1 MFHVKRLFYWEKLL
15 YNRSTVRKD
24 VYVKGKQSLKKG
36 RIMSESTI
44 AAISTPQG
52 TGGISIVRMSGGS
65 SFDIIKRIFK
75 PINKGVLDRDKD
87 NRRMRYGHIEK
98 DGRVYDEV
106 MVCFMKA
113 PNTYTRE
120 DICEINCH
128 GSLIS
133 VKEILNLLLD
143 EGCILADR
151 GEFTKRAFLNGRID
165 LSQAEAVLDIINST
179 NDLSQRQGLR
189 QLSGFLKEKIDSIR
203 KVQLEALS
211 RIEYSINFTEDGEDL
226 PLDDIIFYVD
236 KANMEVNKLLATAN
250 KGKLIKEG
258 IETTIIGKPNVG
270 KSSLLNVLLNENRA
284 IVTDIPGTTRD
295 SITEYINLGNLTL
308 KINDTAGIRETVDKV
323 EKIGVERSKKLAQDS
338 DLIIAIFDNSRELD
352 KEDRQILDMIRGKNA
367 IIILNK
373 IDLDSK
379 IKRED
384 LGCGFKIIESSMLNR
399 VGIDKLEEAIFS
411 IFDSKDLYKES
422 LMITNLRHERLLNS
436 AKIKMESALKDIKNF
451 VPIDCVEVDLR
462 SAYEDLG
469 LIVGETVS
477 DEIMDKVFREFCVGK

>member
-1 MFHVKRLFYWEKLL
+1 
-15 YNRSTVRKD
+15 
-24 VYVKGKQSLKKG
+24 
-36 RIMSESTI
+36 MSESTI

-52 TGGISIVRMSGGS
+52 SGGISIVRMSGDK
-65 SFDIIKRIFK
+65 SFDIIKKIFK
-75 PINKGVLDRDKD
+75 PINNRALDKEKD
-87 NRRMRYGHIEK
+87 NRMMRYGHIEK
-98 DGRVYDEV
+98 DGRIYDEV
-106 MVCFMKA
+106 MVNFMKG

-128 GSLIS
+128 GSMIS
-133 VKEILNLLLD
+133 VRDILNLLLD
-143 EGCILADR
+143 MGCELADR

-179 NDLSQRQGLR
+179 NELSQKQGLKH
-189 QLSGFLKEKIDSIR
+189 LSGLLREKIEEIR
-203 KVQLEALS
+203 NIELEALS

-226 PLDDIIFYVD
+226 PVDSIIAFMQ
-236 KANMEVNKLLATAN
+236 KAYDEISKLLATAN
-250 KGKLIKEG
+250 KGKLVKDG

-308 KINDTAGIRETVDKV
+308 KINDTAGIRETHDEV
-323 EKIGVERSKKLAQDS
+323 ERIGVQRSKELAEDA
-338 DLIIAIFDNSRELD
+338 DLIIAIFDRSRKLD
-352 KEDRQILDMIRGKNA
+352 HEDKMILDMLKGKNA

-379 IKRED
+379 ISKSD
-384 LGCGFKIIESSMLNR
+384 FDDSFKIIETSMVSR
-399 VGIDKLEEAIFS
+399 DGVDKLEGAIFD
-411 IFDSKDLYKES
+411 IFDSKELNKES

-436 AKIKMESALKDIKNF
+436 SMKNLKSSLDDIKAY

-462 SAYEDLG
+462 SSYDDLG
-469 LIVGETVS
+469 LIIGETVS

>member
-1 MFHVKRLFYWEKLL
+1 
-15 YNRSTVRKD
+15 
-24 VYVKGKQSLKKG
+24 
-36 RIMSESTI
+36 MSESTI

-52 TGGISIVRMSGGS
+52 SGGISIVRMSGDK
-65 SFDIIKRIFK
+65 SFDIIKKIFK
-75 PINKGVLDRDKD
+75 PINNRPLDIKKD
-87 NRRMRYGHIEK
+87 NRMMRYGHIEK
-98 DGRVYDEV
+98 DGRIFDEV
-106 MVCFMKA
+106 MVNFMKG

-128 GSLIS
+128 GSMIS
-133 VKEILNLLLD
+133 VRDILNLLLD
-143 EGCILADR
+143 LGCELADR

-179 NDLSQRQGLR
+179 NELSQEQGLK
-189 QLSGFLKEKIDSIR
+189 QLSGLLREKIEEIR
-203 KVQLEALS
+203 KVELEALS

-226 PLDDIIFYVD
+226 PLDNIVEYMD
-236 KANMEVNKLLATAN
+236 KAYDEIKKLLSTAN
-250 KGKLIKEG
+250 KGKLVKDG

-308 KINDTAGIRETVDKV
+308 KINDTAGIRETHDEV
-323 EKIGVERSKKLAQDS
+323 EKIGVQRSKDLAKDS
-338 DLIIAIFDNSRELD
+338 DLIIAIFDKSRNLD
-352 KEDRQILDMIRGKNA
+352 DEDKIILDLLKGKNA

-373 IDLDSK
+373 TDLDGKISK
-379 IKRED
+379 DDFDKS
-384 LGCGFKIIESSMLNR
+384 FKIIETSMISR
-399 VGIDKLEEAIFS
+399 DGVDKLEGAIFE
-411 IFDSKDLYKES
+411 IFDSKELNKES

-436 AKIKMESALKDIKNF
+436 SMKNLKSSLNDIKAY

-462 SAYEDLG
+462 SSYDDLG
-469 LIVGETVS
+469 LIIGETVS

>member
-1 MFHVKRLFYWEKLL
+1 
-15 YNRSTVRKD
+15 
-24 VYVKGKQSLKKG
+24 
-36 RIMSESTI
+36 MSESTI

-52 TGGISIVRMSGGS
+52 SGGISIVRMSGDK
-65 SFDIIKRIFK
+65 SFDIIKKIFK
-75 PINKGVLDRDKD
+75 PINKRALDKEKD
-87 NRRMRYGHIEK
+87 NRMMRYGHIEK
-98 DGRVYDEV
+98 DGRIYDEV
-106 MVCFMKA
+106 MVNFMKG

-128 GSLIS
+128 GSMIS
-133 VKEILNLLLD
+133 VRDILNLLLD
-143 EGCILADR
+143 MGCELADR

-179 NDLSQRQGLR
+179 NELSQKQGLKH
-189 QLSGFLKEKIDSIR
+189 LSGLLREKIEEIR
-203 KVQLEALS
+203 NIELEALS

-226 PLDDIIFYVD
+226 PLDNIIDFMQ
-236 KANMEVNKLLATAN
+236 KAYDEISKLLATAN
-250 KGKLIKEG
+250 KGKLVKDG

-308 KINDTAGIRETVDKV
+308 KINDTAGIRETHDEV
-323 EKIGVERSKKLAQDS
+323 EKIGVQRSKELAEDA
-338 DLIIAIFDNSRELD
+338 DLIIAIFDRSRKLD
-352 KEDRQILDMIRGKNA
+352 HEDKMILDMLKGKNA

-373 IDLDSK
+373 SDLDSK
-379 IKRED
+379 ISKSD
-384 LGCGFKIIESSMLNR
+384 FDDSFKIIETSMVSR
-399 VGIDKLEEAIFS
+399 DGVDKLEGAIFD
-411 IFDSKDLYKES
+411 IFDSKELNKES

-436 AKIKMESALKDIKNF
+436 SMKNLKSSLDDIKAF

-462 SAYEDLG
+462 SSYDDLG
-469 LIVGETVS
+469 LIIGETVS

>member
-1 MFHVKRLFYWEKLL
+1 
-15 YNRSTVRKD
+15 
-24 VYVKGKQSLKKG
+24 
-36 RIMSESTI
+36 MSESTI

-52 TGGISIVRMSGGS
+52 SGGISIVRMSGDK
-65 SFDIIKRIFK
+65 SFDIIKKIFK
-75 PINKGVLDRDKD
+75 PINKRALDKEKD
-87 NRRMRYGHIEK
+87 NRMMRYGHIEK
-98 DGRVYDEV
+98 DGRIFDEV
-106 MVCFMKA
+106 MVNFMKG

-128 GSLIS
+128 GSMIS
-133 VKEILNLLLD
+133 VRDILNLLLD
-143 EGCILADR
+143 MGCELADR

-179 NDLSQRQGLR
+179 NELSQKQGLKH
-189 QLSGFLKEKIDSIR
+189 LSGLLREKIEEIR
-203 KVQLEALS
+203 NIELEALS

-226 PLDDIIFYVD
+226 PVDNIIAFMQ
-236 KANMEVNKLLATAN
+236 KAYDEISKLLATAN
-250 KGKLIKEG
+250 KGKLVKDG

-308 KINDTAGIRETVDKV
+308 KINDTAGIRETHDEV
-323 EKIGVERSKKLAQDS
+323 EKIGVQRSKELAEDA
-338 DLIIAIFDNSRELD
+338 DLIIAIFDRSRKLD
-352 KEDRQILDMIRGKNA
+352 HEDKMILDMLKGKNA

-379 IKRED
+379 ISKSD
-384 LGCGFKIIESSMLNR
+384 FDDSFKIIETSMVSR
-399 VGIDKLEEAIFS
+399 DGVDKLEGAIFD
-411 IFDSKDLYKES
+411 IFDSKELNKES

-436 AKIKMESALKDIKNF
+436 SMKNLKSSLDDIKAY

-462 SAYEDLG
+462 SSYDDLG
-469 LIVGETVS
+469 LIIGETVS

>member
-1 MFHVKRLFYWEKLL
+1 
-15 YNRSTVRKD
+15 
-24 VYVKGKQSLKKG
+24 
-36 RIMSESTI
+36 MSESTI

-52 TGGISIVRMSGGS
+52 SGGISIVRMSGDK
-65 SFDIIKRIFK
+65 SFDIIKKIFK
-75 PINKGVLDRDKD
+75 PINNRPLDIKKD
-87 NRRMRYGHIEK
+87 NRMMRYGHIEK
-98 DGRVYDEV
+98 DGRIFDEV
-106 MVCFMKA
+106 MVNFMKG

-128 GSLIS
+128 GSMIS
-133 VKEILNLLLD
+133 VRDILNLLLD
-143 EGCILADR
+143 LGCELADR

-179 NDLSQRQGLR
+179 NELSQEQGLK
-189 QLSGFLKEKIDSIR
+189 QLSGLLREKIEEIR
-203 KVQLEALS
+203 KIELEALS

-226 PLDDIIFYVD
+226 PLDNIVEYMDEAYDEI
-236 KANMEVNKLLATAN
+236 KKLLSTAN
-250 KGKLIKEG
+250 KGKLVKDG

-308 KINDTAGIRETVDKV
+308 KINDTAGIRETHDEV
-323 EKIGVERSKKLAQDS
+323 EKIGVQRSKDLAKDS
-338 DLIIAIFDNSRELD
+338 DLIIAIFDKSRNFDDED
-352 KEDRQILDMIRGKNA
+352 KIILDLLKGKNA

-373 IDLDSK
+373 TDLDGKISK
-379 IKRED
+379 DDFDKS
-384 LGCGFKIIESSMLNR
+384 FKIIETSMISR
-399 VGIDKLEEAIFS
+399 DGVDKLEGAIFE
-411 IFDSKDLYKES
+411 IFDSKELNKES

-436 AKIKMESALKDIKNF
+436 SMKNLKSSLNDIKAY

-462 SAYEDLG
+462 SSYDDLG
-469 LIVGETVS
+469 LIIGETVS

>member
-1 MFHVKRLFYWEKLL
+1 
-15 YNRSTVRKD
+15 
-24 VYVKGKQSLKKG
+24 
-36 RIMSESTI
+36 MSESTI

-52 TGGISIVRMSGGS
+52 SGGISIVRMSGDK
-65 SFDIIKRIFK
+65 SFDIIKKIFK
-75 PINKGVLDRDKD
+75 PINNRALGKEKD
-87 NRRMRYGHIEK
+87 NRMMRYGHIEK
-98 DGRVYDEV
+98 DGRIFDEV
-106 MVCFMKA
+106 MVNFMKG

-128 GSLIS
+128 GSIIS
-133 VKEILNLLLD
+133 VRDILNLLLD
-143 EGCILADR
+143 MGCELADR

-179 NDLSQRQGLR
+179 NELSQKQGLKH
-189 QLSGFLKEKIDSIR
+189 LSGLLREKIEEIR
-203 KVQLEALS
+203 NIELEALS

-226 PLDDIIFYVD
+226 PLDNIIAFMQ
-236 KANMEVNKLLATAN
+236 KAYDEISKLLATAN
-250 KGKLIKEG
+250 KGKLVKDG

-308 KINDTAGIRETVDKV
+308 KINDTAGIRETHDEV
-323 EKIGVERSKKLAQDS
+323 EKIGVQRSKELAEDA
-338 DLIIAIFDNSRELD
+338 DLIIAIFDRSRDLD
-352 KEDRQILDMIRGKNA
+352 DEDKMILDILKGKNA

-379 IKRED
+379 ISKSD
-384 LGCGFKIIESSMLNR
+384 FDDSFKIIETSMVSR
-399 VGIDKLEEAIFS
+399 DGVDKLEGAIFE
-411 IFDSKDLYKES
+411 IFDSKELNKES

-436 AKIKMESALKDIKNF
+436 SMKNLKSSLDDIKAY

-462 SAYEDLG
+462 ASYDDLG
-469 LIVGETVS
+469 LIIGETVS

>member
-1 MFHVKRLFYWEKLL
+1 
-15 YNRSTVRKD
+15 
-24 VYVKGKQSLKKG
+24 
-36 RIMSESTI
+36 MSESTI

-52 TGGISIVRMSGGS
+52 SGGISIVRMSGDK
-65 SFDIIKRIFK
+65 SFDIIKKIFK
-75 PINKGVLDRDKD
+75 PINNRPLDKEKD
-87 NRRMRYGHIEK
+87 NRMMRYGHIEK
-98 DGRVYDEV
+98 DGRIYDEV
-106 MVCFMKA
+106 MVNFMKG

-128 GSLIS
+128 GSMIS
-133 VKEILNLLLD
+133 VRDILNLLLD
-143 EGCILADR
+143 MGCELADR

-179 NDLSQRQGLR
+179 NELSQKQGLKH
-189 QLSGFLKEKIDSIR
+189 LSGLLREKIEEIR
-203 KVQLEALS
+203 NIELEALS

-226 PLDDIIFYVD
+226 PVDNIIDFMQ
-236 KANMEVNKLLATAN
+236 KAYDEISKLLATAN
-250 KGKLIKEG
+250 KGKLVKDG

-308 KINDTAGIRETVDKV
+308 KINDTAGIRETHDEV
-323 EKIGVERSKKLAQDS
+323 EKIGVQRSKELAEDA
-338 DLIIAIFDNSRELD
+338 DLIIAIFDRSRDLD
-352 KEDRQILDMIRGKNA
+352 DEDKMILDMLKGKNA

-379 IKRED
+379 ISKSD
-384 LGCGFKIIESSMLNR
+384 FDDSFKIIETSMVSR
-399 VGIDKLEEAIFS
+399 DGVDKLEGAIFD
-411 IFDSKDLYKES
+411 IFDSKELNKES

-436 AKIKMESALKDIKNF
+436 SMKNLKSSLDDIKAY

-462 SAYEDLG
+462 SSYDDLG
-469 LIVGETVS
+469 LIIGETVS

>member
-1 MFHVKRLFYWEKLL
+1 
-15 YNRSTVRKD
+15 
-24 VYVKGKQSLKKG
+24 
-36 RIMSESTI
+36 MSESTI

-52 TGGISIVRMSGGS
+52 SGGISIVRMSGDK
-65 SFDIIKRIFK
+65 SFDIIKKIFK
-75 PINKGVLDRDKD
+75 PINKRALDKEKD
-87 NRRMRYGHIEK
+87 NRMMRYGHIEK
-98 DGRVYDEV
+98 DGRIFDEV
-106 MVCFMKA
+106 MVNFMKG

-128 GSLIS
+128 GSMIS
-133 VKEILNLLLD
+133 VRDILNLLLD
-143 EGCILADR
+143 MGCELADR

-179 NDLSQRQGLR
+179 NELSQKQGLKH
-189 QLSGFLKEKIDSIR
+189 LSGLLREKIEEIR
-203 KVQLEALS
+203 NIELEALS

-226 PLDDIIFYVD
+226 PVDNIIAFMQ
-236 KANMEVNKLLATAN
+236 KAYDEISKLLSTAN
-250 KGKLIKEG
+250 KGKLVKDG

-308 KINDTAGIRETVDKV
+308 KINDTAGIRETHDEV
-323 EKIGVERSKKLAQDS
+323 EKIGVQRSKELAEDA
-338 DLIIAIFDNSRELD
+338 DLIIAIFDRSRKLD
-352 KEDRQILDMIRGKNA
+352 HEDKMILDMLKGKNA

-379 IKRED
+379 ISKSD
-384 LGCGFKIIESSMLNR
+384 FDDSFKIIETSMVSR
-399 VGIDKLEEAIFS
+399 DGVDKLEGAIFD
-411 IFDSKDLYKES
+411 IFDSKELNKES

-436 AKIKMESALKDIKNF
+436 SMKNLKSSLDDIKAF

-462 SAYEDLG
+462 SSYDDLG
-469 LIVGETVS
+469 LIIGETVS

>member
-1 MFHVKRLFYWEKLL
+1 
-15 YNRSTVRKD
+15 
-24 VYVKGKQSLKKG
+24 
-36 RIMSESTI
+36 MSESTI

-52 TGGISIVRMSGGS
+52 SGGISIVRMSGDK
-65 SFDIIKRIFK
+65 SFDIIKKIFK
-75 PINKGVLDRDKD
+75 PINNRALDKEKD
-87 NRRMRYGHIEK
+87 NRMMRYGHIEK
-98 DGRVYDEV
+98 DGRIFDEV
-106 MVCFMKA
+106 MVNFMKG

-128 GSLIS
+128 GSMIS
-133 VKEILNLLLD
+133 VRDILNLLLD
-143 EGCILADR
+143 MGCELADR

-179 NDLSQRQGLR
+179 NELSQKQGLKH
-189 QLSGFLKEKIDSIR
+189 LSGLLREKIEEIR
-203 KVQLEALS
+203 NIELEALS

-226 PLDDIIFYVD
+226 PVDNIIAYMQ
-236 KANMEVNKLLATAN
+236 KAYDEIKKLLATAN
-250 KGKLIKEG
+250 KGKLVKDG

-308 KINDTAGIRETVDKV
+308 KINDTAGIRETHDEV
-323 EKIGVERSKKLAQDS
+323 EKIGVQRSKDLAKDS
-338 DLIIAIFDNSRELD
+338 DLIIAIFDKSRRLD
-352 KEDRQILDMIRGKNA
+352 DEDKIILDLLKGKNA

-373 IDLDSK
+373 TDLDGKISK
-379 IKRED
+379 YDFDEE
-384 LGCGFKIIESSMLNR
+384 FKIIETSMISR
-399 VGIDKLEEAIFS
+399 DGIDKLEGAIFE
-411 IFDSKDLYKES
+411 IFDSKELNKES

-436 AKIKMESALKDIKNF
+436 SMKNLKSSLNDIKAY

-462 SAYEDLG
+462 ASYDDLG
-469 LIVGETVS
+469 LIIGETVS

>member
-1 MFHVKRLFYWEKLL
+1 
-15 YNRSTVRKD
+15 
-24 VYVKGKQSLKKG
+24 
-36 RIMSESTI
+36 MSESTI

-52 TGGISIVRMSGGS
+52 SGGISIVRMSGDK
-65 SFDIIKRIFK
+65 SFDIIKKIFK
-75 PINKGVLDRDKD
+75 PINERALDRDKD
-87 NRRMRYGHIEK
+87 NRMMRYGHIEK
-98 DGRVYDEV
+98 DGRIYDEV
-106 MVCFMKA
+106 MVNFMKG

-128 GSLIS
+128 GSMIS
-133 VKEILNLLLD
+133 VRDILNLLLD
-143 EGCILADR
+143 LGCELADR

-179 NDLSQRQGLR
+179 NEISQKQGLK
-189 QLSGFLKEKIDSIR
+189 QLSGLLREKIEEIR
-203 KVQLEALS
+203 KIELEALS

-226 PLDDIIFYVD
+226 PLDDIIEYMD
-236 KANMEVNKLLATAN
+236 RANDEITKLLSTAN
-250 KGKLIKEG
+250 KGKLVKDG

-308 KINDTAGIRETVDKV
+308 KINDTAGIRETHDEV
-323 EKIGVERSKKLAQDS
+323 EKIGVQRSKELAKGA
-338 DLIIAIFDNSRELD
+338 DLIIAIFDRSRELD
-352 KEDRQILDMIRGKNA
+352 EEDKIILDLLKGKNA

-379 IKRED
+379 ISKD
-384 LGCGFKIIESSMLNR
+384 DFDKDFKIIETSMVSR
-399 VGIDKLEEAIFS
+399 DGIDKLEGAIFD
-411 IFDSKDLYKES
+411 IFDSKELNKES

-436 AKIKMESALKDIKNF
+436 SKEKLQSSLKDIKSF

-462 SAYEDLG
+462 SSYDDLG
-469 LIVGETVS
+469 LIIGETVS

>member
-1 MFHVKRLFYWEKLL
+1 
-15 YNRSTVRKD
+15 
-24 VYVKGKQSLKKG
+24 
-36 RIMSESTI
+36 MSESTI

-52 TGGISIVRMSGGS
+52 SGGISIVRMSGDK
-65 SFDIIKRIFK
+65 SFDIIKKIFK
-75 PINKGVLDRDKD
+75 PINNRPLDIKKD
-87 NRRMRYGHIEK
+87 NRMMRYGHIEK
-98 DGRVYDEV
+98 DGRIFDEV
-106 MVCFMKA
+106 MVNFMKG

-128 GSLIS
+128 GSMIS
-133 VKEILNLLLD
+133 VRDILNLLLD
-143 EGCILADR
+143 LGCELADR

-179 NDLSQRQGLR
+179 NELSQEQGLK
-189 QLSGFLKEKIDSIR
+189 QLSGLLREKIEEIR
-203 KVQLEALS
+203 KIELEALS

-226 PLDDIIFYVD
+226 PLDNIVEYMD
-236 KANMEVNKLLATAN
+236 KAYDEIKKLLSTAN
-250 KGKLIKEG
+250 KGKLVKDG

-308 KINDTAGIRETVDKV
+308 KINDTAGIRETHDEV
-323 EKIGVERSKKLAQDS
+323 EKIGVQRSKDLAKDS
-338 DLIIAIFDNSRELD
+338 DLIIAIFDKSRNLD
-352 KEDRQILDMIRGKNA
+352 DEDKIILDLLKGKNA

-373 IDLDSK
+373 TDLNGKISK
-379 IKRED
+379 DDFDKS
-384 LGCGFKIIESSMLNR
+384 FKIIETSMISR
-399 VGIDKLEEAIFS
+399 DGVDKLEGAIFE
-411 IFDSKDLYKES
+411 IFDSKELNKES

-436 AKIKMESALKDIKNF
+436 SMKNLKSSLNDIKAY

-462 SAYEDLG
+462 ASYDDLG
-469 LIVGETVS
+469 LIIGETVS

>member
-1 MFHVKRLFYWEKLL
+1 
-15 YNRSTVRKD
+15 
-24 VYVKGKQSLKKG
+24 
-36 RIMSESTI
+36 MSESTI

-52 TGGISIVRMSGGS
+52 SGGISIVRMSGDK
-65 SFDIIKRIFK
+65 SFDIIKKIFK
-75 PINKGVLDRDKD
+75 PINNRALGKEKD
-87 NRRMRYGHIEK
+87 NRMMRYGHIEK
-98 DGRVYDEV
+98 DGRIFDEV
-106 MVCFMKA
+106 MVNFMKG

-128 GSLIS
+128 GSIIS
-133 VKEILNLLLD
+133 VRDILNLLLD
-143 EGCILADR
+143 MGCELADR

-179 NDLSQRQGLR
+179 NELSQEQGLK
-189 QLSGFLKEKIDSIR
+189 QLSGLLREKIEEIR
-203 KVQLEALS
+203 KIELEALS

-226 PLDDIIFYVD
+226 PLDNIVEYMD
-236 KANMEVNKLLATAN
+236 KAYDEIKKLLSTAN
-250 KGKLIKEG
+250 KGKLVKDG

-308 KINDTAGIRETVDKV
+308 KINDTAGIRETHDEV
-323 EKIGVERSKKLAQDS
+323 EKIGVQRSKDLAKDS
-338 DLIIAIFDNSRELD
+338 DLIIAIFDKSRELD
-352 KEDRQILDMIRGKNA
+352 DEDKIILDLLKGKNA

-373 IDLDSK
+373 TDLDGKISK
-379 IKRED
+379 DDFDKS
-384 LGCGFKIIESSMLNR
+384 FKIIETSMVSR
-399 VGIDKLEEAIFS
+399 DGIDKLEGAIFE
-411 IFDSKDLYKES
+411 IFDSKELNKES

-436 AKIKMESALKDIKNF
+436 SMKNLKSSLDDIKAY

-462 SAYEDLG
+462 ASYDDLG
-469 LIVGETVS
+469 LIIGETVS

>member
-1 MFHVKRLFYWEKLL
+1 
-15 YNRSTVRKD
+15 
-24 VYVKGKQSLKKG
+24 
-36 RIMSESTI
+36 MSESTI

-52 TGGISIVRMSGGS
+52 SGGISIVRMSGDK
-65 SFDIIKRIFK
+65 SFDIIKKIFK
-75 PINKGVLDRDKD
+75 PINNRPLDIKKD
-87 NRRMRYGHIEK
+87 NRMMRYGHIEK
-98 DGRVYDEV
+98 DGRIFDEV
-106 MVCFMKA
+106 MVNFMKG

-128 GSLIS
+128 GSMIS
-133 VKEILNLLLD
+133 VRDILNLLLD
-143 EGCILADR
+143 LGCELADR

-179 NDLSQRQGLR
+179 NELSQEQGLK
-189 QLSGFLKEKIDSIR
+189 QLSGLLREKIEEIR
-203 KVQLEALS
+203 KIELEALS

-226 PLDDIIFYVD
+226 PLDNIVEYMD
-236 KANMEVNKLLATAN
+236 KAYDEIKKLLSTAN
-250 KGKLIKEG
+250 KGKLVKDG

-308 KINDTAGIRETVDKV
+308 KINDTAGIRETHDEV
-323 EKIGVERSKKLAQDS
+323 EKIGVQRSKDLAKDS
-338 DLIIAIFDNSRELD
+338 DLIIAIFDKSRNLD
-352 KEDRQILDMIRGKNA
+352 DEDKIILDLLKGKNA

-373 IDLDSK
+373 TDLDGKISK
-379 IKRED
+379 DDFDKS
-384 LGCGFKIIESSMLNR
+384 FKIIETSMISR
-399 VGIDKLEEAIFS
+399 DGVDKLEGSIFE
-411 IFDSKDLYKES
+411 IFDSKELNKES

-436 AKIKMESALKDIKNF
+436 SMKNLKSSLNDIKAY

-462 SAYEDLG
+462 ASYDDLG
-469 LIVGETVS
+469 LIIGETVS

>member
-1 MFHVKRLFYWEKLL
+1 
-15 YNRSTVRKD
+15 
-24 VYVKGKQSLKKG
+24 
-36 RIMSESTI
+36 MSESTI

-52 TGGISIVRMSGGS
+52 SGGISIVRMSGDK
-65 SFDIIKRIFK
+65 SFDIIKKIFK
-75 PINKGVLDRDKD
+75 PINNRPLDIKKD
-87 NRRMRYGHIEK
+87 NRMMRYGHIKK
-98 DGRVYDEV
+98 DGRIFDEV
-106 MVCFMKA
+106 MVNFMKG

-128 GSLIS
+128 GSMIS
-133 VKEILNLLLD
+133 VRDILNLLLD
-143 EGCILADR
+143 LGCELADR

-179 NDLSQRQGLR
+179 NELSQEQGLK
-189 QLSGFLKEKIDSIR
+189 QLSGLLREKIEEIR
-203 KVQLEALS
+203 KIELEALS

-226 PLDDIIFYVD
+226 PLDNIVEYMD
-236 KANMEVNKLLATAN
+236 KAYDEIKKLLSTAN
-250 KGKLIKEG
+250 KGKLVKDG

-308 KINDTAGIRETVDKV
+308 KINDTAGIRETHDEV
-323 EKIGVERSKKLAQDS
+323 EKIGVQRSKDLAKDS
-338 DLIIAIFDNSRELD
+338 DLIIAIFDKSRNLD
-352 KEDRQILDMIRGKNA
+352 DEDKIILDLLKGKNA

-373 IDLDSK
+373 TDLVGK
-379 IKRED
+379 ILKD
-384 LGCGFKIIESSMLNR
+384 DFDKSFKIIETSMISR
-399 VGIDKLEEAIFS
+399 DGVDKLEGAIFE
-411 IFDSKDLYKES
+411 IFDSKELNKES

-436 AKIKMESALKDIKNF
+436 SMKNLKSSLNDIKAY

-462 SAYEDLG
+462 ASYDDLG
-469 LIVGETVS
+469 LIIGETVS

>member
-1 MFHVKRLFYWEKLL
+1 
-15 YNRSTVRKD
+15 
-24 VYVKGKQSLKKG
+24 
-36 RIMSESTI
+36 MSESTI

-52 TGGISIVRMSGGS
+52 SGGISIVRMSGDK
-65 SFDIIKRIFK
+65 SFDIIKKIFK
-75 PINKGVLDRDKD
+75 PINKRALDKEKD
-87 NRRMRYGHIEK
+87 NRMMRYGHIEK
-98 DGRVYDEV
+98 DGRIYDEV
-106 MVCFMKA
+106 MVNFMKG

-128 GSLIS
+128 GSMIS
-133 VKEILNLLLD
+133 VRDILNLLLD
-143 EGCILADR
+143 MGCELADR

-179 NDLSQRQGLR
+179 NELSQKQGLKH
-189 QLSGFLKEKIDSIR
+189 LSGLLREKIEEIR
-203 KVQLEALS
+203 NIELEALS

-226 PLDDIIFYVD
+226 PLDNIIAFMQ
-236 KANMEVNKLLATAN
+236 KAYDEISKLLATAN
-250 KGKLIKEG
+250 KGKLVKDG

-308 KINDTAGIRETVDKV
+308 KINDTAGIRETHDEV
-323 EKIGVERSKKLAQDS
+323 EKIGVQRSKELAEDA
-338 DLIIAIFDNSRELD
+338 DLIIAIFDRSRKLD
-352 KEDRQILDMIRGKNA
+352 HEDKMILDMLKGKNA

-379 IKRED
+379 ISKSD
-384 LGCGFKIIESSMLNR
+384 FDDSFKIIETSMVSR
-399 VGIDKLEEAIFS
+399 DGVDKLEGAIFD
-411 IFDSKDLYKES
+411 IFDSKELNKES

-436 AKIKMESALKDIKNF
+436 SMKNLKSSLDDIKAY

-462 SAYEDLG
+462 SSYDDLG
-469 LIVGETVS
+469 LIIGETVS

>member
-1 MFHVKRLFYWEKLL
+1 
-15 YNRSTVRKD
+15 
-24 VYVKGKQSLKKG
+24 
-36 RIMSESTI
+36 MSESTI

-52 TGGISIVRMSGGS
+52 SGGISIVRMSGDK
-65 SFDIIKRIFK
+65 SFDIIKKIFK
-75 PINKGVLDRDKD
+75 PINNRALDKEKD
-87 NRRMRYGHIEK
+87 NRMMRYGHIEK
-98 DGRVYDEV
+98 DGRIFDEV
-106 MVCFMKA
+106 MVNFMKG

-128 GSLIS
+128 GSMIS
-133 VKEILNLLLD
+133 VRDILNLLLD
-143 EGCILADR
+143 MGCELADR

-179 NDLSQRQGLR
+179 NELSQKQGLKH
-189 QLSGFLKEKIDSIR
+189 LSGLLREKIEEIR
-203 KVQLEALS
+203 NIELEALS

-226 PLDDIIFYVD
+226 PVDSIIAFMQ
-236 KANMEVNKLLATAN
+236 KAYDEISKLLATAN
-250 KGKLIKEG
+250 KGKLVKDG

-308 KINDTAGIRETVDKV
+308 KINDTAGIRETHDEV
-323 EKIGVERSKKLAQDS
+323 EKIGVQRSKELAEDA
-338 DLIIAIFDNSRELD
+338 DLIIAIFDRSRKLD
-352 KEDRQILDMIRGKNA
+352 HEDKMILDMLKGKNA

-379 IKRED
+379 ISKID
-384 LGCGFKIIESSMLNR
+384 FDDSFKIIETSMVSR
-399 VGIDKLEEAIFS
+399 DGVDKLEGAIFD
-411 IFDSKDLYKES
+411 IFDSKELNKES

-436 AKIKMESALKDIKNF
+436 SMKNLKSSLDDIKAF

-462 SAYEDLG
+462 SSYDDLG
-469 LIVGETVS
+469 LIIGETVS

>member
-1 MFHVKRLFYWEKLL
+1 
-15 YNRSTVRKD
+15 
-24 VYVKGKQSLKKG
+24 
-36 RIMSESTI
+36 MSESTI

-52 TGGISIVRMSGGS
+52 SGGISIVRMSGDK
-65 SFDIIKRIFK
+65 SFDIIKKIFK
-75 PINKGVLDRDKD
+75 PINERALDRNKD
-87 NRRMRYGHIEK
+87 NRMMRYGHIEK
-98 DGRVYDEV
+98 DGRIYDEV
-106 MVCFMKA
+106 MVNFMKG

-128 GSLIS
+128 GSMIS
-133 VKEILNLLLD
+133 VRDILNLLLD
-143 EGCILADR
+143 LGCELADR

-179 NDLSQRQGLR
+179 NEISQKQGLK
-189 QLSGFLKEKIDSIR
+189 QLSGLLREKIEEIR
-203 KVQLEALS
+203 KIELEALS

-226 PLDDIIFYVD
+226 PLDDIVEYMD
-236 KANMEVNKLLATAN
+236 RANDEITKLLSTAN
-250 KGKLIKEG
+250 KGKLVKDG

-308 KINDTAGIRETVDKV
+308 KINDTAGIRETHDEV
-323 EKIGVERSKKLAQDS
+323 EKIGVQRSKELAQGA
-338 DLIIAIFDNSRELD
+338 DLIIAIFDRSRELD
-352 KEDRQILDMIRGKNA
+352 EEDKIILDLLKGKNA

-379 IKRED
+379 ISKED
-384 LGCGFKIIESSMLNR
+384 FDKDFTIIETSMVSR
-399 VGIDKLEEAIFS
+399 DGIDKLEGAIFD
-411 IFDSKDLYKES
+411 IFDSKELNKES

-436 AKIKMESALKDIKNF
+436 SKEKLQSSLKDIKSF

-462 SAYEDLG
+462 SSYDDLG
-469 LIVGETVS
+469 LIIGETVS